1 MALAENSLAPTSG
14 RTWLLRLGV
23 AAVLIGVV
31 AGLTVLA
38 RTMLSTPDGP
48 KRQVARI
55 AILPDTP
62 PPPPPPPPREEP
74 PKPSPRDESRPV
86 QKQEQPK
93 PQEAAPPQAPIKME
107 GAAGTGESPFSA
119 GSVTQEYKGGVP
131 QVGTPASAAG
141 TGSDRAL
148 ERFYANTARQ
158 LLRDEIERNLRA
170 DAGELT
176 ATFALWVESDGRIRR
191 FEVSP
196 SGDAA
201 RDQTMEQALDGAS
214 RTLKLP
220 PPGGL
225 AQPMRFRL
233 SVRPQS

>member
-1 MALAENSLAPTSG
+1 MALAENSLAPARG
-14 RTWLLRLGV
+14 RTWLMRFGV
-23 AAVLIGVV
+23 AAVLIGLV

-38 RTMLSTPDGP
+38 RTMLSAPEGA

-62 PPPPPPPPREEP
+62 PPPPPPPREEP
-74 PKPSPRDESRPV
+74 PKPSPRDEPKPV
-86 QKQEQPK
+86 QQQEQPK
-93 PQEAAPPQAPIKME
+93 PQETPPPQAPIKME

-119 GSVTQEYKGGVP
+119 GSVTQDYRGGAP
-131 QVGTPASAAG
+131 QVGTPASASG
-141 TGSDRAL
+141 TASDRAM
-148 ERFYANTARQ
+148 ERFYANSARQ
-158 LLRDEIERNLRA
+158 ILRDEIERNLRA